1 MTWFVALALAALCFA
16 ALVFVLKLPR
26 AGWEAAGAALLLGV
40 AGYAL
45 QASPGLPGAPKP
57 QAVPQAED
65 GKGLVEAR
73 QALHGEAF
81 QPGNRWLVTADAM
94 VRNGRYAD
102 GATMLRGAVEANPKD
117 SESWLAMAIALVAH
131 AEGFLSPAA
140 LHAFQ
145 QASAADPSAA
155 GPPFFLGLA
164 LAQNGRLEEGRA
176 LWVKLL
182 AAAPKDARWRA
193 EVAQRLASLDGLIAE
208 QQAAP
213 APQ

>member
-1 MTWFVALALAALCFA
+1 MTWAIALGLAALCFV

-26 AGWEAAGAALLLGV
+26 ATWEAAGAALLLGI

-45 QASPGLPGAPKP
+45 QASPTLPGAPKP
-57 QAVPQAED
+57 QAQPEAEG

-73 QALHGEAF
+73 QALRSGPA
-81 QPGNRWLVTADAM
+81 PAANSWLTIADAM

-102 GATMLRGAVEANPKD
+102 GAAMLRGAVEANPKD
-117 SESWLAMAIALVAH
+117 SESWLAIAIALVAH
-131 AEGFLSPAA
+131 SEGYLSPAA

-145 QASAADPSAA
+145 QASAADPAAA

-176 LWVKLL
+176 LWVNLL
-182 AAAPKDARWRA
+182 AAAPKDAAWRE
-193 EVAQRLASLDGLIAE
+193 EVANRLKSLDNFIAE
-208 QQAAP
+208 QQRAP
-213 APQ
+213 PPQ

>member
-1 MTWFVALALAALCFA
+1 MTWVLALGLAVLCFA
-16 ALVFVLKLPR
+16 ALVFVFKLPR
-26 AGWEAAGAALLLGV
+26 AAWEAAGAALLLGI

-45 QASPGLPGAPKP
+45 QASPALPGAPKP

-73 QALHGEAF
+73 LALRNGPP
-81 QPGNRWLVTADAM
+81 QQGNSWLVIADAM

-102 GATMLRGAVEANPKD
+102 GAAMLRGAVEANPKD

-131 AEGFLSPAA
+131 AEGYLTPAA

-145 QASAADPSAA
+145 QASAADPAAA

-182 AAAPKDARWRA
+182 AAAPKDAPWRE
-193 EVAQRLASLDGLIAE
+193 EVANRLKSLDNFIAE
-208 QQAAP
+208 QQVAQS
-213 APQ
+213 PQ